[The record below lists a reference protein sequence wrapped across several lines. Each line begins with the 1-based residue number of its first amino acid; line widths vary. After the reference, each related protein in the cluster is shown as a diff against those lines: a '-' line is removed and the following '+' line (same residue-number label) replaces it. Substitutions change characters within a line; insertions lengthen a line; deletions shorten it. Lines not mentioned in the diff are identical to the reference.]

1 MNRQSA
7 GAQRGPIKLC
17 ISAISLA
24 ASIGV
29 LAGDGRAAQK
39 GEADSS
45 SQARIMQALLL
56 EVRELR
62 LAVEHLAAVNG
73 RQQVILQ
80 QMQLQ
85 GERLSH
91 ASMELED
98 VRKQIQDV
106 STQQGDMSRAL
117 ENIEARL
124 AQEVDPKR
132 ISELQG
138 QQADFKIR
146 TEQLATQESRLRVQ
160 EADAENLVKTEQNKW
175 QDLSDQLS
183 TLTQSLEEG
192 CSGVTP
198 SEPKQR

>member
-1 MNRQSA
+1 MNYPSA
-7 GAQRGPIKLC
+7 GVQRGQIKLF
-17 ISAISLA
+17 ISALSLA

-183 TLTQSLEEG
+183 TLSQCLEEG